1 MSGHDNNEETN
12 FDSARDL
19 FSDLAW
25 EVGTRAPEAIR
36 DEVVRDIFKNLAQT
50 ASGARKVAD
59 GYNLVLDGLVPTADP
74 LTQYGLTRQELLNRQ
89 MEAARLDQFI
99 QPTGQLS
106 RTADLTPLEVALHNV
121 NIMLDNGE
129 SIADVADMLDRSV
142 QAIGGWEN
150 LLSSDRSES
159 LEPGA
164 LQFYSGNIGY
174 DVRRNAID
182 LSDALD
188 QGLISQSEYEDMLEK
203 SIQTLYEKQALDRY
217 IAQNGLEDVSEY
229 NDDVQA
235 AKNGHGY
242 DPNAAQR
249 RGLDLT
255 IIDPNNDGDLS
266 DAYFYNNKTGQ
277 TQLTTGGRGRNNRD
291 AETEARAW
299 NNYDRAPDWVKKLIP
314 GVSGAGPVILDLD
327 GDGIET
333 SRSTSVAFDMDDD
346 GYVEHTAWVSADD
359 ALLVIDLNSDGSRGS
374 GDGTID
380 QTREV
385 VLSEWGEEF
394 DTDLQA
400 LDRVF
405 DDNGDHRLTAADNV
419 WSELRVWQDVNQN
432 GVSEQGE
439 LKSLSELGITEIG
452 LRYDDGSDY
461 GEYDDD
467 LIVYSNALLG
477 RASYTRN
484 GVTVAGGV
492 GDVNLG
498 FENEGVIRAETSYG
512 FQIEREFAGIQKYVE
527 LSKSSSA
534 DKTITGSTYNGVYG
548 DSRNNDING
557 IFSDNSLIIDGGA
570 GRDEILGSHLDDY
583 IIGGDGSDQID
594 AQRGNDTIV
603 ADFLDLLSD
612 DQAEEAG
619 LSNWG
624 MVRGG
629 EGTDTLIITGDQGV
643 HMSLKTK
650 QVEIV
655 FATEGDDIL
664 TSGNL
669 AISVQISGNG
679 GNDEIRSA
687 SGNDIISGGSGND
700 TAFGLSGD
708 DQLFGDAGS
717 DRLTGNSGDDILYG
731 GAGSDSLWGSD
742 GNDLVAGDNGHD
754 QLAGNDG
761 IDVLLG
767 GDGDDNLFG
776 GSGDGYVLKQGA
788 ARDFDNA
795 HFWDVGTHERKL
807 GDVDGDG
814 KADIIGFGTS
824 RVYIALGQSD
834 GTFSEVIGSTTS
846 LTTGWSASKHERDVA
861 DVNGDGF
868 ADLVGFG
875 GSATFVA
882 LGNGD
887 GSFQNLKRA
896 STNFDLGSNWD
907 VDVHERK
914 L

>member
-498 FENEGVIRAETSYG
+498 F
-512 FQIEREFAGIQKYVE
+512 
-527 LSKSSSA
+527 
-534 DKTITGSTYNGVYG
+534 
-548 DSRNNDING
+548 
-557 IFSDNSLIIDGGA
+557 
-570 GRDEILGSHLDDY
+570 Y

-679 GNDEIRSA
+679 GN
-687 SGNDIISGGSGND
+687 
-700 TAFGLSGD
+700 
-708 DQLFGDAGS
+708 
-717 DRLTGNSGDDILYG
+717 DILYG

-824 RVYIALGQSD
+824 RVYIALTSRLGKAMVHL
-834 GTFSEVIGSTTS
+834 VI
-846 LTTGWSASKHERDVA
+846 
-861 DVNGDGF
+861 
-868 ADLVGFG
+868 
-875 GSATFVA
+875 
-882 LGNGD
+882 
-887 GSFQNLKRA
+887 
-896 STNFDLGSNWD
+896 
-907 VDVHERK
+907 
-914 L
+914 